1 MARQLSCLGINLRN
15 AVNTVNPDA
24 ILLDGFLG
32 ILHALS
38 TETLDGMLRTQ
49 ALDEVAGPAKIYLAA
64 TER

>member
-1 MARQLSCLGINLRN
+1 MARQLSCLGITLRN

-24 ILLDGFLG
+24 IVLDGFLG

-38 TETLDGMLRTQ
+38 PDTLDGLLRTQ
-49 ALDEVAGPAKIYLAA
+49 ALDEVAGLAKIYRAA